1 MRRVSYD
8 EFMPQKKIKLLI
20 VEDTELFRKNFQQIA
35 RTNHFEIVGETDG
48 QKGALKIIEEKKPDV
63 AILDLV
69 LPDQDIVEFIKAV
82 KKQSPSLP
90 LIACSSLREE
100 HIMADVLQAGCFD
113 YIVKPFEEKRL
124 VESIQSAVK

>member
-1 MRRVSYD
+1 
-8 EFMPQKKIKLLI
+8 MPPKKIKLLI

-35 RTNHFEIVGETDG
+35 KANDFEIVGETDE
-48 QKGALKIIEEKKPDV
+48 QKGALKIITEKKPDV

-69 LPDQDIVEFIKAV
+69 LPDQDIVEFIQAV

-90 LIACSSLREE
+90 LIACSSLKEE

-124 VESIQSAVK
+124 VESIHSAVK